1 MVKKL
6 MKKMDEKLEKL
17 AKEIGQCGPATRGSI
32 VLIGMK
38 TKQYYLSVKIKE
50 KTKLVF
56 LGKKRVEKAKVYLKN
71 YNSNKES
78 FFLSPKIVPN
88 QVVIHTY
95 HPPLHFF
102 LKIILSLLTFFSFL
116 DIF

>member
-6 MKKMDEKLEKL
+6 MKKMDEKL

-71 YNSNKES
+71 YK
-78 FFLSPKIVPN
+78 KI
-88 QVVIHTY
+88 
-95 HPPLHFF
+95 
-102 LKIILSLLTFFSFL
+102 L
-116 DIF
+116 DIIEKMTYIVTERLRVADPE